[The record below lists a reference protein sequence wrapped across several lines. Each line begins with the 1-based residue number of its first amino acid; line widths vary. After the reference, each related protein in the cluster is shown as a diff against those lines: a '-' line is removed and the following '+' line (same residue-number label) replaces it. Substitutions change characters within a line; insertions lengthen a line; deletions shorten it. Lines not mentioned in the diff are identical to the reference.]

1 MRYFLLA
8 IYTMFSLVLFGQEEA
23 VTIDTLLL
31 DNETIIISENRL
43 KIPFSDVSR
52 SIEILDKKEI
62 KALQANSINEL
73 LQSVGGVDLRQ
84 RGVNG
89 VQGDLSIRGGTFE
102 QALVL
107 INGIKMLDPQT
118 GHHLMNLP
126 ITIEDIERIEVLKG
140 PGARVYGQ
148 NAYSGAI
155 NIITKT
161 AMDFGATAGIER
173 GSYGLMNVF
182 ASVDAPV
189 ADLNQKFSISH
200 NSSDGYRENTDYDML
215 HLFYQG
221 QVARQKGDINIMAG
235 HTSRN
240 FGANGFYG
248 NESFTE
254 QYEETRTTFGALSMK
269 QRAGNWT
276 VEPKLSWRQNKDN
289 WQFRRSDPEFF
300 QNFHTSKV
308 LTGEIQSQMV
318 HGSGM
323 LGIGVELNKIDLES
337 NNLGTRE
344 RTQLGFHLENRF
356 LLMDERL
363 DITPGIYLLQI
374 SDFGTQFFPGIDLGY
389 RLSNRSKLFVNAGR
403 TSRIP
408 SFTDLYYEDR
418 GNLGNPNLETES
430 AFTFEFGGNIKSNN
444 TFFQASYFRRSSSD
458 LIDWFKINP
467 DDRWMPDNFGNATFS
482 GLDFTIEYRDRL
494 GTSFLQNLKAS
505 YLFLDARL
513 NETDDIALSRN
524 VLENLKHQLILQ
536 TNFRL
541 HDQLSLNLL
550 YKYNDRASLEDYM
563 LLDANLQYTAKQFTI
578 FAKANNLFGTSYRE
592 TNLVPMPGRWMVF
605 GARFTY

>member
-1 MRYFLLA
+1 MRYSLLA
-8 IYTMFSLVLFGQEEA
+8 IYTMFSLVLISQEEA
-23 VTIDTLLL
+23 ATIDTLLL

-161 AMDFGATAGIER
+161 ASDFGATAGLER
-173 GSYGLMNVF
+173 GSYGLMNIF

-200 NSSDGYRENTDYDML
+200 NSSDGYRENTDYVML

-221 QVARQKGDINIMAG
+221 QVAREKGDINIMAG

-269 QRAGNWT
+269 QKAGNWT

-289 WQFRRSDPEFF
+289 WQFRRSNPEFF

-356 LLMDERL
+356 LLLDERL
-363 DITPGIYLLQI
+363 DITPGLYLLQI
-374 SDFGTQFFPGIDLGY
+374 SDFGTQFFPGLDIGY

-430 AFTFEFGGNIKSNN
+430 AFTFELGGNIKSNN

-513 NETDDIALSRN
+513 NETDDVALSRN

-541 HDQLSLNLL
+541 HDQCLLKSIRFSL
-550 YKYNDRASLEDYM
+550 
-563 LLDANLQYTAKQFTI
+563 
-578 FAKANNLFGTSYRE
+578 
-592 TNLVPMPGRWMVF
+592 
-605 GARFTY
+605 